1 VTSCISIP
9 YKVSNKYYL
18 FRSHTVHDL
27 GSWQFDAFPR
37 RFVLVTY
44 IDGIFELHKSSHAHN
59 HYSCAQIS
67 MQTEIKALQMEHSRV
82 LQRLQ
87 REHDAELD
95 EVQLSAEDTMQD
107 VMTKVR

>member
-1 VTSCISIP
+1 
-9 YKVSNKYYL
+9 
-18 FRSHTVHDL
+18 
-27 GSWQFDAFPR
+27 
-37 RFVLVTY
+37 
-44 IDGIFELHKSSHAHN
+44 
-59 HYSCAQIS
+59 